1 MKKPI
6 SLVVLIFL
14 IQIVFI
20 PTSRCNDLVNET
32 CKKIP
37 RPNICISI
45 LEADPRTE
53 GSDIDGLATIMV
65 GEVERR
71 ASDTLSKVNVL
82 LRQKP
87 RDKPLNDCH
96 NNYVA
101 ITRDDVP
108 QASGA
113 IDAGD
118 SGKAVQLMNDA
129 VGMADSCEGGFKGH
143 SPLTSANNGVKDVSS
158 VAAAISRMI

>member
-1 MKKPI
+1 M
-6 SLVVLIFL
+6 VLIFL

-32 CKKIP
+32 CKKTP
-37 RPNICISI
+37 RPSLCISI

-71 ASDTLSKVNVL
+71 ASDTLNKINAL
-82 LRQKP
+82 FRQKP
-87 RDKPLNDCH
+87 SDKPLNDCR

-101 ITRDDVP
+101 IIRDDVP

-129 VGMADSCEGGFKGH
+129 FGKADSCERGFKGR
-143 SPLTSANNGVKDVSS
+143 SPMTSANNAVKDVSS
-158 VAAAISRMI
+158 VAAAISRLIW